1 MNVKLGCQPLKKYLL
16 TTETQETKWL
26 RLASNSRI
34 GLKRRNSVIN
44 KNMFRKH
51 FEK

>member
-1 MNVKLGCQPLKKYLL
+1 MLVI
-16 TTETQETKWL
+16 
-26 RLASNSRI
+26 SNSRI